1 MLNRLYLTV
10 YALICSLVGL
20 AQQEPVFNKLF
31 VPDQKVH
38 DFGTIQ
44 EKDGPVSHVFL
55 LTNKGSKPLAI
66 SDVSVWCGCT
76 TTEFS
81 KEPIRP
87 GQTGRVK
94 VTFNPSYRPGKFS
107 KEVVVL
113 TEDGSSYVRLW
124 VKGTVVGM
132 QHPVTDDHPYSFGEG
147 LYMNLQVL
155 PFRALRR
162 GEQQTIELRLA
173 NDSPRSM
180 TIDFLRKPNN
190 RVLQMPERITL
201 KPGERRSVNVSYK
214 AVREHR
220 YKCHIDIVP
229 RVNGKAL
236 KPLRVTWLPVPKS

>member
-1 MLNRLYLTV
+1 MWNRLYLTI
-10 YALICSLVGL
+10 YTLICSLVGL

-124 VKGTVVGM
+124 VKGSVVGM

-155 PFRALRR
+155 PFRALKR

-180 TIDFLRKPNN
+180 TIDFLRQPNN